1 MPSLGQSLTP
11 TTSRMARAGL
21 GWTREKRRPSG
32 FSLMFDC
39 YRRRTPDP
47 LGAVYV
53 KPRGWPARRRR
64 CSTFA
69 VDLGVVPAQDRAL
82 PVWAPSLLMVS
93 APRGLQDALA
103 LGGAAA
109 NERRPHVRL
118 TVLGNGP
125 RRAHGLG
132 PWMPKQLETFS
143 MPP

>member
-32 FSLMFDC
+32 FSRMFDC

-103 LGGAAA
+103 LGFI
-109 NERRPHVRL
+109 P
-118 TVLGNGP
+118 P
-125 RRAHGLG
+125 
-132 PWMPKQLETFS
+132 PKAGS
-143 MPP
+143 WCSCMSGDRM